1 MFDNL
6 SRRAKNAL
14 EQVRQS
20 PLLSRAVS
28 GSFVSL
34 AGSGVSQFLRF
45 IANTLVL
52 TKLLKPEA
60 FGLMSL
66 VMTFI
71 QGLRMLSDV
80 GIGPSIIQSPRG
92 EEAGFL
98 RTAWSLQVVRG
109 FTLFGASILL
119 AWPFAI
125 LFGHENDQQQL
136 LIFIPIAGIQAILNG
151 FNSTTLFLL
160 QRRLLL
166 TKRVSI
172 DLAAQSVGIVVMI
185 SWALISPTPW
195 ALLAGGLA
203 ESACLL
209 AISHWVE
216 PRFDHRFGIDREEA
230 RGMMRFGRWVFL
242 ATAFTFGANK
252 SDRLIN
258 SAAFDLTSLG
268 IYSAAIAM
276 ATLLPEMI
284 RDLASRVLFPLFARW
299 SVDDRE
305 VLRRRILRTRIVFAV
320 TTTLPMVVLALGG
333 TWIVH
338 LLIRNQEYWEAGPWL
353 RILAAGGIGACTV
366 ATMEPALL
374 ALGDSFRHMC
384 WQLGRFAITLG
395 CALLGLWVGGSHGFV
410 VGMAWSNLAVVPL
423 LAMLVRAHGLLT
435 PWLDVASVSL
445 SAALLFLLQ

>member
-45 IANTLVL
+45 IANTFVL
-52 TKLLKPEA
+52 SQLLAPAA
-60 FGLMSL
+60 FGLMTL

-92 EEAGFL
+92 EEPAFL

-109 FTLFGASILL
+109 FSLFVASVLF
-119 AWPFAI
+119 AWPFAYI
-125 LFGHENDQQQL
+125 FHHDSQL
-136 LIFIPIAGIQAILNG
+136 LVFIPIAGLQAVLNG
-151 FNSTTLFLL
+151 FNSTSLFVL

-166 TKRVSI
+166 AKRVTI
-172 DLAAQSVGIVVMI
+172 DLVAQVVGIIVMI
-185 SWALISPTPW
+185 SWAVLSPTPW

-203 ESACLL
+203 ESASLL
-209 AISHWVE
+209 LVSHLVA
-216 PRFDHRFGIDREEA
+216 PRSEHRFGIDREEA
-230 RGMMRFGRWVFL
+230 RRMMRFGRWVFI
-242 ATAFTFGANK
+242 ATACTFGANK
-252 SDRLIN
+252 FDRFICGK
-258 SAAFDLTSLG
+258 AFDNESLG
-268 IYSAAIAM
+268 IYGAAISM

-299 SVDDRE
+299 SIDDRE

-320 TTTLPMVVLALGG
+320 TTTLPMVVLCLGG

-338 LLIRNQEYWEAGPWL
+338 LIYRNKQYWDAGPWL

-384 WQLGRFAITLG
+384 WQGGRFVITFA
-395 CALLGLWVGGSHGFV
+395 CALIGLWIDGSRGFV
-410 VGMAWSNLAVVPL
+410 IGMAWSNLAAVPL
-423 LAMLVRAHGLLT
+423 LALLVRAHGLLT
-435 PWLDVASVSL
+435 PWLDVISVSL
-445 SAALLFLLQ
+445 SAALLLLLQ